1 MDGVLFNGGKITWPQ
16 TFLKRQ
22 DIYCLERNTN
32 AYIKMLS
39 NPFLNGCNFYNM
51 TLKDFIN
58 TNDNIVFNIISLD
71 FMGQLGT
78 FDVLPIA
85 ES

>member
-1 MDGVLFNGGKITWPQ
+1 
-16 TFLKRQ
+16 
-22 DIYCLERNTN
+22 
-32 AYIKMLS
+32 
-39 NPFLNGCNFYNM
+39 M